1 MKFKMSE
8 KSLFAILLRS
18 PWWISFALMATFSL
32 VSVVLLPAQYTAV
45 GMMGGF
51 PFLVIGLMAAWR
63 QRNAPDPARVAELL
77 ARAAVMSWSDFSDSL
92 ERAFQRQGF
101 SVTRLKGVGAD
112 FQLEK
117 GGRITV
123 VSCKRW
129 KAATHGVDSL
139 RELVAQKQALGA
151 DQLTYIGLGQI
162 TDQARRFADSEGI
175 ALMPEAELAQL
186 FLQNA

>member
-18 PWWISFALMATFSL
+18 PWWISFALMAAFSL
-32 VSVVLLPAQYTAV
+32 ASVVLLPKQYVAV

-51 PFLVIGLMAAWR
+51 PFLVIGVIAAWR

-77 ARAAVMSWSDFSDSL
+77 RRVAGMSWSDFSGKL

-101 SVTRLKGVGAD
+101 GVTRLKGAGAD

-117 GGRITV
+117 SGRVTV

-129 KAATHGVDSL
+129 KAATHGVDAL
-139 RELVAQKQALGA
+139 RDLVVQKQALGA
-151 DQLTYIGLGQI
+151 DQLIYIGLGQV
-162 TDQARRFADSEGI
+162 TDQARRFANSEGMV
-175 ALMPEAELAQL
+175 LMSEGELAQL
-186 FLQNA
+186 LSETA